1 MVVVSVT
8 PILVAAYLSI
18 NNVAVAHKTDV
29 ARSEDG
35 AIGQK
40 EAEIEKYASQ
50 AMIPTIYF
58 SGNAT
63 SERAIYA
70 GEPICKNARTE
81 TDFEKC
87 VGDAR
92 KLTFAQFF
100 STNKAVV
107 ELTAIALDGRE
118 TVRIDSNNP
127 NGVPDSEL
135 RDLSQDPAFLSA
147 KKGGYYVG
155 PVTFTPDGPEVFTAS
170 LVTNGEGYPLEVA
183 MAKVKMSGVRDILQH
198 AALGNTGYLYLVDSK
213 GFVIGGGENGPPY
226 QSNLQKTGIVSSVL
240 GGQNFSGAEGQ
251 RRYKNFSGEDVVAAG
266 KLLPNYGWG
275 LIAEWPASEADAI
288 VGELTRRSAVISVIV
303 FLAVIFAS
311 ILLSILIVRPI
322 RILEKGT
329 ELVARG
335 KFDEQVKIGTGDE
348 LEELGQAF
356 NKMMAGLKQLQE
368 LKDEFVFIAAHELRT
383 PVAAMKGYLTLVR
396 DGATGPILEKTKEFV
411 IKVINANQRL
421 IQLVNDLL
429 EVARSEA
436 GHLTIKVAPV
446 DITESVGAALGEL
459 KPLADEKKMELRHEI
474 PANLPK
480 ALADQD
486 RVKEVMVNLAGN
498 AIRYNNE
505 GGHVWVTHEVKDKE
519 LITRVNDDGFGISK
533 EAQAKL
539 FEKFYRVQTEKT
551 RDITGTGLGLFIV
564 KEIIEKMNGKIFVE
578 SEEGK
583 GSTFGFSLPIAIS

>member
-8 PILVAAYLSI
+8 PILVAAFWSI
-18 NNVAVAHKTDV
+18 YSVTIAHKTDV
-29 ARSEDG
+29 ARSEDW

-63 SERAIYA
+63 SELAIYA
-70 GEPICKNARTE
+70 GEPICKDARTE

-100 STNKAVV
+100 STNKAII

-147 KKGGYYVG
+147 KKGGRYVG
-155 PVTFTPDGPEVFTAS
+155 PVTFTPGGPEVFTAS
-170 LVTNGEGYPLEVA
+170 LVTNEGDYPLEVA
-183 MAKVKMSGVRDILQH
+183 MAKVKMSGVQDILQH

-213 GFVIGGGENGPPY
+213 GFVIGGGINGPPY
-226 QSNLQKTGIVSSVL
+226 QSDSQKIGIVSSVL
-240 GGQNFSGAEGQ
+240 GGQNFSGSEGQ
-251 RRYKNFSGEDVVAAG
+251 RRYKNFSGEGVVAAG
-266 KLLPNYGWG
+266 KFLPNYGWG
-275 LIAEWPASEADAI
+275 LIAEWPTKEADAI
-288 VGELTRRSAVISVIV
+288 VGELTQRSAIISVIV

-311 ILLSILIVRPI
+311 ILLSVFIVRPI
-322 RILEKGT
+322 HTLEKGT
-329 ELVARG
+329 ELIAQG

-348 LEELGQAF
+348 LEELGEAF
-356 NKMMAGLKQLQE
+356 NKMTAGLKQLQE
-368 LKDEFVFIAAHELRT
+368 LKDEFVFIAAHELKA
-383 PVAAMKGYLTLVR
+383 PVAAMKGYLTLIL
-396 DGATGPILEKTKEFV
+396 DGLAGPITDKTKEFV
-411 IKVINANQRL
+411 GRVINSDQRL

-436 GHLTIKVAPV
+436 GRLTIKVAPV
-446 DITESVGAALGEL
+446 DATESINTALGEL
-459 KPLADEKKMELRHEI
+459 KPLADEKKMELRYEI
-474 PANLPK
+474 PADLPK
-480 ALADQD
+480 VLADQD
-486 RVKEVMVNLAGN
+486 RIKEVMVNLVGN
-498 AIRYNNE
+498 AIKYNNE
-505 GGHVWVTHEVKDKE
+505 GGRVWVTHEVKDKE
-519 LITRVNDDGFGISK
+519 LITSVHDDGFGISK

-539 FEKFYRVQTEKT
+539 FEKFYRIQTDRT
-551 RDITGTGLGLFIV
+551 SGITGTGLGLFIV
-564 KEIIEKMNGKIFVE
+564 KEIVGKMNGKIFVE

-583 GSTFGFSLPIAIS
+583 GSTFGFSLPIAYD